1 MWHLPPEDSKACSVW
16 IDSLEESDIKLELL
30 SGAVR
35 STKTV
40 GSLITWVD
48 RVSSGPKNA
57 PRAMLGNTERTLLRN
72 CLYPLQEFV
81 GPKNCTIN
89 SGMGE
94 ITLFGRKIYLIGAN
108 NIGALPKVQGPT
120 FLDVYCDEAVTYPFE
135 VFNMLVSR
143 LSLPGSKL
151 WATMNPAG
159 PNAWMKKLFID
170 RADEVRARVWK
181 FTLDDNSF
189 LSDDYKTWLKSTYTG
204 LWHKRMIGG
213 EWAIAEGAVFSAFDP
228 ELHAIKAIPKEPMD
242 QMRIGCD
249 YGSINPTCFIKLCRY
264 KNKWIATEEFW
275 HNSREQ
281 GQKTNAQYAEA
292 LKAFIGRLHPTSI
305 EIDPS
310 AAAFIFECRKA
321 GIRAIHGANND
332 VAGGLQKIAQAIAA
346 GTLVIGDCP
355 HLLEEMGSYVW
366 DGKAA
371 AQGIDKPVKSDDHAI
386 DALRYIINAIY

>member
-1 MWHLPPEDSKACSVW
+1 MWQLPPDDSKAASVW
-16 IDSLEESDIKLELL
+16 IESLEESDIKLELL

-81 GPKNCTIN
+81 GSKNCRIN
-89 SGMGE
+89 TGMGE
-94 ITLFGRKIYLIGAN
+94 INLFGRKIYLIGAN

-151 WATMNPAG
+151 WATMNPGG

-170 RADEVRARVWK
+170 RADEVLARVWQ
-181 FTLDDNSF
+181 FQLDDNSF
-189 LSDDYKTWLKSTYTG
+189 LSEEYKTWLKSTYTG
-204 LWHKRMIGG
+204 LWKKRMIGG
-213 EWAIAEGAVFSAFDP
+213 EWAIAEGAVFSSFDP
-228 ELHAIKAIPKEPMD
+228 ELHAIKALPKEPMD

-275 HNSREQ
+275 HNSRES
-281 GQKTNAQYAEA
+281 GQKTNSQYAAA
-292 LKAFIGRLHPTSI
+292 LKEFIGPLHPTSI
-305 EIDPS
+305 EVDPS

-321 GIRAIHGANND
+321 GIRGIHGADND
-332 VAGGLQKIAQAIAA
+332 VSGGLQKIAQAIAA
-346 GTLVIGDCP
+346 GVLIIGDCP
-355 HLLEEMGSYVW
+355 HLLEEMGGYVW
-366 DGKAA
+366 DDKAA
-371 AQGIDKPVKSDDHAI
+371 AAGIDKPIKSDDHAI